1 MKYKNFF
8 LLLFFTV
15 TSLFAFSQ
23 SKKEKQV
30 AAAVENLRLAMISG
44 DRAAL
49 ESIASDQ
56 LNYGH
61 SGGKVETKQ
70 EFVEAIVS
78 GKSDFVTCD
87 FTEQKITMSGKVAVV
102 CFNLSAKTN
111 DNGKPGEVNLKLMT
125 VWKMEKGGWK
135 MLARQAVKV
144 QK

>member
-1 MKYKNFF
+1 MNYKNFF
-8 LLLFFTV
+8 FLLFFSV
-15 TSLFAFSQ
+15 TSLFSFSQ
-23 SKKEKQV
+23 SKKEQQV
-30 AAAVENLRLAMISG
+30 AAAVEKLRLAMISG
-44 DRAAL
+44 ERTAL

-61 SGGKVETKQ
+61 SSGKVETKQ
-70 EFVEAIVS
+70 EFVESIAS

-102 CFNLSAKTN
+102 YFNLSAKTN

-125 VWKMEKGGWK
+125 VWQLEKGGWK
-135 MLARQAVKV
+135 MLARQAVKI

>member
-1 MKYKNFF
+1 MKYKNLF
-8 LLLFFTV
+8 LLLFFSVATLC
-15 TSLFAFSQ
+15 SFSQ

-44 DRAAL
+44 ERSAL
-49 ESIASDQ
+49 ENIASDK

-61 SGGKVETKQ
+61 SSGKVETKQ
-70 EFVEAIVS
+70 EFVESIAS

-87 FTEQKITMSGKVAVV
+87 FTEQKITMNGKVAVV
-102 CFNLSAKTN
+102 YFNLSAKTN

-125 VWKMEKGGWK
+125 VWQLEKGGWK
-135 MLARQAVKV
+135 MLARQAVKI

>member
-8 LLLFFTV
+8 LLLFFSV
-15 TSLFAFSQ
+15 TSLCSFSQ

-44 DRAAL
+44 ERNAL

-70 EFVEAIVS
+70 V
-78 GKSDFVTCD
+78 GKN
-87 FTEQKITMSGKVAVV
+87 Q
-102 CFNLSAKTN
+102 
-111 DNGKPGEVNLKLMT
+111 
-125 VWKMEKGGWK
+125 
-135 MLARQAVKV
+135 
-144 QK
+144 